1 MPMEWLI
8 ILQEKTPLVTYT
20 QLQEMSCKEV
30 HDVLEVMQMRRMY
43 ELEEARINQAQDN
56 KSR

>member
-8 ILQEKTPLVTYT
+8 KKKKKTPLVTYT
-20 QLQEMSCKEV
+20 QLQEMTCKEV